1 MIGTAIAETLHSRL
15 DRPQTETVVH
25 MRLEGMPHDVRPI
38 QLDTRTMRRQAEL
51 GLVGGVVEVVGDAL
65 HAVDDGTLW

>member
-1 MIGTAIAETLHSRL
+1 
-15 DRPQTETVVH
+15 